1 MQALRLVAGDSPT
14 DEDGIKGLARIDREA
29 ASEAVIRRW
38 REPLSRHAASIVKDA
53 QEAVDVAHEVL
64 IRALREPRFFDPP
77 FRMKAWLY
85 RVTTNLCFNRV
96 RDRRRRREILAAE
109 PLPTVTEADQA
120 SRVFVTERQLRI
132 RRALHEL
139 TEDHREILLLRY
151 WSDLSYAEIGHTLG
165 IELGT
170 VMSRLSRARA
180 RLQQH
185 LGQEEREAC

>member
-1 MQALRLVAGDSPT
+1 MQALRWVAVRSPT
-14 DEDGIKGLARIDREA
+14 DEEGIKELARTDREA

-38 REPLSRHAASIVKDA
+38 REPLFRHAASIVKDA
-53 QEAVDVAHEVL
+53 QEALDVAHEVL

-77 FRMKAWLY
+77 FQMKAWLY
-85 RVTTNLCFNRV
+85 RVTSNLCFNRV

-109 PLPTVTEADQA
+109 PLPTATEADQA
-120 SRVFVTERQLRI
+120 SRVIVSERQVRI
-132 RRALHEL
+132 RRALDEL
-139 TEDHREILLLRY
+139 TENHREILLLRY
-151 WSDLSYAEIGHTLG
+151 WGDLSYVEIGRTLG

-180 RLQQH
+180 RLLEH

>member
-1 MQALRLVAGDSPT
+1 MQALRLVAVEPPT
-14 DEDGIKGLARIDREA
+14 DEAGIKQLARIDREA

-38 REPLSRHAASIVKDA
+38 REPLFRHAASIVKDA
-53 QEAVDVAHEVL
+53 QEALDVAHEVL

-77 FRMKAWLY
+77 FQMKAWLY
-85 RVTTNLCFNRV
+85 RVTSNLCFNRV

-109 PLPTVTEADQA
+109 PLPTVTDPDQA
-120 SRVFVTERQLRI
+120 SRVFASERQVRI
-132 RRALHEL
+132 RRAMAEL
-139 TEDHREILLLRY
+139 SENHREILLLRY

-170 VMSRLSRARA
+170 VMSRLSRARS

-185 LGQEEREAC
+185 LGEDEREAC

>member
-1 MQALRLVAGDSPT
+1 MEALRLAPVDAPT
-14 DEDGIKGLARIDREA
+14 DEDGIKQLARTDREA

-38 REPLSRHAASIVKDA
+38 RDPLSRHAASIVKDA
-53 QEAVDVAHEVL
+53 QEALDVAHEVL

-85 RVTTNLCFNRV
+85 RVTSNLCFNRV

-109 PLPTVTEADQA
+109 PLPTATDADQA
-120 SRVFVTERQLRI
+120 SRVALTERQARI
-132 RRALHEL
+132 RSALDQL
-139 TEDHREILLLRY
+139 TENHRQILLLRY

-170 VMSRLSRARA
+170 VMSRLSRARS
-180 RLQQH
+180 RLLEH
-185 LGQEEREAC
+185 LGEEEREAS